1 MAKYL
6 KRFIYNQNST
16 SLSNEITYLR
26 AEHIAHPLIIRELVP
41 FSFSVFFL
49 DCKQYILLIILSFKP
64 RVLSTSKDS
73 FSLRSLLLP
82 RFAQRAFYSE

>member
-41 FSFSVFFL
+41 FHFL
-49 DCKQYILLIILSFKP
+49 YTF
-64 RVLSTSKDS
+64 
-73 FSLRSLLLP
+73 
-82 RFAQRAFYSE
+82 